1 MEQTGTGK
9 QDRPT
14 AAAMLWLTALCAVW
28 GLNMVAIK
36 LGNRGIAPASAS
48 AFRSAAASLLLMGWL
63 SHRRVRLF
71 HPWPMLRW
79 GLVAGLLFGLEFLFL
94 YLGLARTAA
103 SRGMILLYTAPFFI
117 SLGAHFTLPGDRLSW
132 RKAAGLCAAFLGAAA
147 VLGQHAL
154 SFDAATLEGDLLC
167 LGGAVFWAT
176 TTLVIKRHL
185 SGVLEPVQTL
195 HYQLLFSLPVLI
207 PAALILEPAPIRDFS
222 PLTAG
227 SLAFQVLV
235 VCLASYLGWF
245 TLLHRYSAGLLSPFL
260 FLGPVMGV
268 AAGALFLGEPV
279 PPTLLLGLAGVG
291 LGIWL
296 VNRGT

>member
-1 MEQTGTGK
+1 MHA
-9 QDRPT
+9 RPT
-14 AAAMLWLTALCAVW
+14 VGAMLWLTALCAVW
-28 GLNMVAIK
+28 GVNMVAIK

-48 AFRSAAASLLLMGWL
+48 AFRSGAASLLLMGWL
-63 SHRRVRLF
+63 VSRGKRLF
-71 HPWPMLRW
+71 HPGRVFWW
-79 GLVAGLLFGLEFLFL
+79 GASAGLLFGLEFLFL

-117 SLGAHFTLPGDRLSW
+117 TLGAHFTLPGDRLSW

-154 SFDAATLEGDLLC
+154 AFDAATLVGDLLC
-167 LGGAVFWAT
+167 LGGGLFWAA
-176 TTLVIKRHL
+176 TTLVIKRHMA
-185 SGVLEPVQTL
+185 GAMEPVQTL

-207 PAALILEPAPIRDFS
+207 PAALLLEPAPIRDFS
-222 PLTAG
+222 LLTAG
-227 SLAFQVLV
+227 SLSFQVLV

-268 AAGALFLGEPV
+268 AAGALLLGEPV

-291 LGIWL
+291 AGIWL
-296 VNRGT
+296 VNR